1 MSSIQAKLQSGVATV
16 TKSKFNFD
24 AKITASSAPSRPT
37 KRKSEV
43 LELSDSDD
51 DDEPAPQPKRRQPV
65 PQSTYSAPPPQKTVK
80 PWDQDHTKKKLPSNA
95 QSSSSGASVVPKT
108 QAKLTAELISLSKQQ
123 HTILDVV
130 MEGKNVFFTGS
141 AGMQLRPHFNPH
153 FDGSVV

>member
-1 MSSIQAKLQSGVATV
+1 MSSIQAKLQSGVATM

-24 AKITASSAPSRPT
+24 AKITTSSAPSRPT

-43 LELSDSDD
+43 LELSDSD

-95 QSSSSGASVVPKT
+95 QSSLSGASVVPKT
-108 QAKLTAELISLSKQQ
+108 QGKLTADLVSLSKQQ
-123 HTILDVV
+123 STILDVV
-130 MEGKNVFFTGS
+130 MDGKNVFFTGS
-141 AGMQLRPHFNPH
+141 AGM
-153 FDGSVV
+153 